1 MKEQSLHPK
10 LDSPQAVVRHYL
22 PDMVYGAND
31 GIITTFAVVAG
42 VAGAELSASIVLVL
56 GTANLLADGFSM
68 GASDFLSIRSEAAV
82 ERMEHGQITEPY
94 ALRHGLATFAAF
106 VVAGSVPL
114 LAFIVP
120 LPAGLRFEVTTGLTL
135 LTLFVVG
142 AMRTF
147 VTKGRWWV
155 DGLEMFMV
163 GALAAGVAYG
173 AGALL
178 ATLTGQAI

>member
-1 MKEQSLHPK
+1 MEERSPHPHLASAK
-10 LDSPQAVVRHYL
+10 DVAKHYL

-42 VAGAELSASIVLVL
+42 VAGAELSSAIVLIL

-82 ERMEHGQITEPY
+82 ERMEGKRVTEPF
-94 ALRHGLATFAAF
+94 ALRHGIATFAAF

-114 LAFIVP
+114 LAFILP
-120 LPAGLRFEVTTGLTL
+120 LPTHLRFVTTTVLTL
-135 LTLFVVG
+135 VTLFVVG

-147 VTKGRWWV
+147 VTKGRWWI
-155 DGLEMFMV
+155 DGLEMFTV

-173 AGALL
+173 MGALL
-178 ATLTGQAI
+178 ATLTGTVV